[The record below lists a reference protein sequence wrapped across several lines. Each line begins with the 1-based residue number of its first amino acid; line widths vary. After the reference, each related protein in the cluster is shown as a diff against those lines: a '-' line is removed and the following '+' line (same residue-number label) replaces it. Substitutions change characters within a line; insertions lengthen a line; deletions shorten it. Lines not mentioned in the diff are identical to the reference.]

1 MCIRDSTE
9 GEQVTGRI
17 MNLAGDNLMINVN
30 MFDPNEI
37 ESVDRTKVESI
48 EPSKVSM
55 MPEGLLHLLNKDE
68 VLDLMAYL
76 LSRGDSGHL
85 MFKK

>member
-1 MCIRDSTE
+1 
-9 GEQVTGRI
+9 
-17 MNLAGDNLMINVN
+17 
-30 MFDPNEI
+30 
-37 ESVDRTKVESI
+37 VESI

-76 LSRGDSGHL
+76 LSRGDSGHA